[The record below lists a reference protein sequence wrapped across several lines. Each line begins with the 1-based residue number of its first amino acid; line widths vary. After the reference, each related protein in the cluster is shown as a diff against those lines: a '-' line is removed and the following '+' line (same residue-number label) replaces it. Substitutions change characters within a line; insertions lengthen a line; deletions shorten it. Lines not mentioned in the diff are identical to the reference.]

1 MPFSEGLPLVTRH
14 AGGERGGRRRAKRR
28 STIAYVRSRV
38 VAPLLA
44 ALYRGAVR
52 HLSWWPLALV
62 APEHPLPVGERRV
75 AYYLSQFPL
84 LSETF
89 IQREVAAL
97 RAAGIDVEVLAHRA
111 PGEAHFGDQAR
122 EMQRTTTYIQ
132 PLEGRGFPPGLWR
145 VALRHPLRLTNVFLY
160 VLVRQHMPTKSF
172 RLDRR
177 LFNRAVYLAHVLR
190 EKRINHVH
198 APWATP
204 DATVAMLAG
213 RLAGIRYTVQAR
225 ASEIHRHRSIFGRRE
240 RLMGA
245 ALVVTNT
252 RYNEAILRAVL
263 PAAGLP
269 PLRVIYNGIDLSHF
283 HPMPRRPDAHAMP
296 RILCVGRLVEPKG
309 LEFLLRACR
318 LLRDRGMAFQCEI
331 VGGRNVHDINY
342 YVRIKRLWRA
352 LELES
357 IVHFA
362 GALPFEQV
370 LTRHADADVFVFPA
384 VMAPD
389 GRREVTPNVLI
400 EAMAMQLAVVATTIG
415 AIPEIVEDAVSGLL
429 VPPRDEVA
437 LADAISRLLGDQA
450 LRERL
455 GSNARRRVEDRFDI
469 SRNIRAYVDL
479 FGGQTPESC

>member
-1 MPFSEGLPLVTRH
+1 M
-14 AGGERGGRRRAKRR
+14 
-28 STIAYVRSRV
+28 AYVRS
-38 VAPLLA
+38 
-44 ALYRGAVR
+44 
-52 HLSWWPLALV
+52 PLARTLH
-62 APEHPLPVGERRV
+62 ATSRRLEHLAKRYGIATGKSHR
-75 AYYLSQFPL
+75 ALDDCITLAKLFPL

-111 PGEAHFGDQAR
+111 GDEAHFGEHAR
-122 EMQRTTTYIQ
+122 QMQRTTTYIQ
-132 PLEGRGFPPGLWR
+132 ALEGKGLPPGLWR
-145 VALRHPLRLTNVFLY
+145 AALRHPLRLTNVFLY
-160 VLVRQHMPTKSF
+160 TVARQHMPTKSF

-177 LFNRAVYLAHVLR
+177 LFNRAVYLAHVL
-190 EKRINHVH
+190 KRSASITCTRRGRIPLRRLQCWRRDWPEFATRCRRALGDPSTPLHLRPSR
-198 APWATP
+198 APH
-204 DATVAMLAG
+204 G
-213 RLAGIRYTVQAR
+213 GGAR
-225 ASEIHRHRSIFGRRE
+225 GD
-240 RLMGA
+240 
-245 ALVVTNT
+245 NT
-252 RYNEAILRAVL
+252 RYNAAILRAVL

-269 PLRVIYNGIDLSHF
+269 PLRAIYNGIDLSHF
-283 HPMPRRPDAHAMP
+283 HPMPRRRDAHAMP

-342 YVRIKRLWRA
+342 YVRLKRLWRA

-389 GRREVTPNVLI
+389 GRREVTPNVLL
-400 EAMAMQLAVVATTIG
+400 EAMAMQLAVVAPTIG
-415 AIPEIVEDAVSGLL
+415 AIPEIVEDRVSGRL

-437 LADAISRLLGDQA
+437 LADAISRLLADQA
-450 LRERL
+450 LRETL
-455 GSNARRRVEDRFDI
+455 GNNARRRIEERFDI
-469 SRNIRAYVDL
+469 RRNIQAYVDL
-479 FGGQTPESC
+479 FGGKAPS